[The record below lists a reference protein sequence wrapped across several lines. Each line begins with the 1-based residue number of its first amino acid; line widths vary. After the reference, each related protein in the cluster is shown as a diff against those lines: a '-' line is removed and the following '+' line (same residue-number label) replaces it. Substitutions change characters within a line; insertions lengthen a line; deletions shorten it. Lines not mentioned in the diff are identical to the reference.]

1 MRVDG
6 VDRAQLGLDRSRAR
20 VGVVRRREAR
30 LRVDAEVR
38 VLQAGRDGAA
48 VSPNPMVPVRERIES
63 QRKKDKKRDA
73 AASRTMSKMPGVI
86 QAP

>member
-1 MRVDG
+1 M
-6 VDRAQLGLDRSRAR
+6 
-20 VGVVRRREAR
+20 
-30 LRVDAEVR
+30 
-38 VLQAGRDGAA
+38 LQAGRDGAA